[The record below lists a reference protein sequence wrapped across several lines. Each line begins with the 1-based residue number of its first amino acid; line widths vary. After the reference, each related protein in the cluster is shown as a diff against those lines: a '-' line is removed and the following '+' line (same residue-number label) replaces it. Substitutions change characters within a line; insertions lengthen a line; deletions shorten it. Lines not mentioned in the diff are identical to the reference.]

1 MNLIPT
7 QGEDMLCSTYAV
19 SYCAHASLLEQY
31 GMGFKD
37 TNYLRSYIETAFNDY
52 RSKKGLA
59 PVNQAGMTFQEVIIV
74 LGKGIEF
81 KYGEHDLVMTPWE
94 AGDSEH
100 VMPIENEDFHNL
112 CIVLDMFKMPTVLAQ
127 IPNSDHEI
135 EVIGSDTCHFVAAVS
150 PVCRQSD
157 GRYIFNILD
166 PRYKSL
172 KSIDSSQILNWTFLH
187 FRVVHKSTQKEFRSR
202 NERYIAKLSK
212 FYQLARRVHEDRA
225 FSDSLRSYQPQT
237 LPESTAL
244 QVESKKFY

>member
-19 SYCAHASLLEQY
+19 SYCAHASLSERY
-31 GMGFKD
+31 GMAFRNSND
-37 TNYLRSYIETAFNDY
+37 LRSYIETAFNDY
-52 RSKKGLA
+52 RSAKGLA
-59 PVNQAGMTFQEVIIV
+59 PVNQAGMTFQEVSIV

-81 KYGEHDLVMTPWE
+81 KYQGLDLVMTPWE

-225 FSDSLRSYQPQT
+225 FSDSLRSYQPQAS
-237 LPESTAL
+237 PESTAL
-244 QVESKKFY
+244 QVENKEFY